1 MSEDTQTGID
11 LAALMA
17 SEFHELKNQLGQLT
31 LMLDEQGME
40 HPELAPRLS
49 APRLLC
55 QRIVDRLV
63 QVLTLYKSG
72 HQRLALNLE
81 AISPSDF
88 LAQIAAQANSLASG
102 RLHIETRVEGAPPFW
117 FFERYLAEM
126 ALLNAVHN
134 ALQYARATIEISAEA
149 ADGGLCLR
157 VRDDSAGYPPHI
169 LENQGHDPGRN
180 TTGTGLGLYFAHA
193 IAAAHENRGQPGKL
207 TLANDN
213 GAVFTL
219 WLP

>member
-1 MSEDTQTGID
+1 MNDTHTGID

-31 LMLDEQGME
+31 LMLDEQGMA
-40 HPELAPRLS
+40 HPELAPHLS

-63 QVLTLYKSG
+63 QVLTLYKSDQ
-72 HQRLALNLE
+72 QRMSLNVD
-81 AISPSDF
+81 AISPADF
-88 LAQIAAQANSLASG
+88 IDQIASQAASLSGG
-102 RLHIETRVEGAPPFW
+102 RLKIVTRAEDAPPFW
-117 FFERYLAEM
+117 FLDRYLVEM
-126 ALLNAVHN
+126 AMLNAVHN
-134 ALQYARATIEISAEA
+134 ALQYARETIEISAGS
-149 ADGGLCLR
+149 ADEGLCLR
-157 VRDDSAGYPPHI
+157 VRDDSAGYPPRI
-169 LENQGHDPGRN
+169 IENQGHDPGRN
-180 TTGTGLGLYFAHA
+180 ATGTGLGLYFAHA
-193 IAAAHENRGQPGKL
+193 IAAVHENRGRIGRL